1 MEAYITFSVPI
12 KKKCDDNIIIT
23 HKLRFID
30 SFRFMNFSLSD
41 LVDNLSRRIFSI
53 FNSMRGRKINAE
65 CKFGGIKGDELSY
78 RYRECKIECHRS
90 IKPLIQKF
98 PSVYQFCKGHLNK
111 FLLLLRKGVYPHE
124 DMDIDC

>member
-65 CKFGGIKGDELSY
+65 YKFDGIKGDELSY

-98 PSVYQFCKGHLNK
+98 PSVYQFCKGDLNK